1 MSSRECV
8 RERMASIDTAW
19 LRMDRPSNLMQ
30 IIGVMV
36 FDGRLDPERFKR
48 TIAKRLLRYHRF
60 RQIAELDSDGA
71 WWADDDDFD
80 IDSHIRRTVL
90 PAPGGKRELQKFVA
104 EMASEPLNPSRPRWE
119 YQLVETADGDSAVVV
134 RVHHA
139 IADGI
144 ALIGV
149 LNSLT
154 DDSHDAPESGNHDRG
169 NDARTRKAHEPYE
182 PGEKGA
188 DEGDLFWSVIA
199 EPITDLALASIRL
212 GGTLWGHYQGL
223 RNDPG
228 TLFDYASVA
237 GAIAN
242 EVGKLALMP
251 GDSHTRLKGKPGT
264 VKRVAWSDPIPLPDV
279 KAVGKVLGSSVN
291 DLLLSCVAGALHGYL
306 QEKGDSTENVDIRAM
321 VPVNLRSAER
331 KGDLGNHFGLVAL
344 ELPVG
349 IENPLERLYATK
361 ARMEALKSSYQAQV
375 TYSLLGLVGMAPK
388 FLQQQVLDLV
398 ASKATAVMTNVPGPQ
413 SSRYLAGV
421 KLKQQMF
428 WVPQTSNIG
437 IGVSILSY
445 DGKVQ
450 FGLIT
455 DKGLV
460 DDPERIVDRF
470 AVEFEK
476 LLWLVLMEPWSR
488 LDDPVAVESALAE

>member
-1 MSSRECV
+1 MSSRERV

-19 LRMDRPSNLMQ
+19 LRMDRPANLMQ

-71 WWADDDDFD
+71 WWVDDDDFD
-80 IDSHIRRTVL
+80 LDSHVRRTVL

-104 EMASEPLNPSRPRWE
+104 EMASEPLNPARPRWE

-149 LNSLT
+149 LHSLT
-154 DDSHDAPESGNHDRG
+154 DDAPDAPETGGREAGPPKRPS
-169 NDARTRKAHEPYE
+169 RKAE
-182 PGEKGA
+182 GEDKDA
-188 DEGDLFWSVIA
+188 DDGDLFWSIIA

-228 TLFDYASVA
+228 TLLDYASVA

-251 GDSHTRLKGKPGT
+251 SDSHTRLKGKPGT
-264 VKRVAWSDPIPLPDV
+264 VKRVAWSDPIPLPEV
-279 KAVGKVLGSSVN
+279 KAIGKVLGCSVN
-291 DLLLSCVAGALHGYL
+291 DLLLSSVAGALRGYL
-306 QEKGDSTENVDIRAM
+306 QDKGDSTTDVDLRAM
-321 VPVNLRSAER
+321 VPVNLRSADR

-349 IENPLERLYATK
+349 IENPLARLYTTK

-375 TYSLLGLVGMAPK
+375 TYGLLGLFGMAPK

-413 SSRYLAGV
+413 LPRYLAGV

-470 AVEFEK
+470 SAEFEK
-476 LLWLVLMEPWSR
+476 LLLLVLMEPWSR
-488 LDDPVAVESALAE
+488 LRDPDAVESALDE

>member
-1 MSSRECV
+1 MSSRERV

-19 LRMDRPSNLMQ
+19 LRMDRPANLMQ

-71 WWADDDDFD
+71 WWVDDDDFD
-80 IDSHIRRTVL
+80 LDSHVRRTVL

-104 EMASEPLNPSRPRWE
+104 EMASEPLNPARPRWE

-149 LNSLT
+149 LHSLT
-154 DDSHDAPESGNHDRG
+154 DDAPDAPETGGREAGPPKRPS
-169 NDARTRKAHEPYE
+169 RKAE
-182 PGEKGA
+182 GEDKDA
-188 DEGDLFWSVIA
+188 DDGDLFWSIIA

-228 TLFDYASVA
+228 TLLDYASVA

-251 GDSHTRLKGKPGT
+251 SDSHTRLKGKPGT
-264 VKRVAWSDPIPLPDV
+264 VKRVAWSDPIPLPEV
-279 KAVGKVLGSSVN
+279 KAIGKVLGCSVN
-291 DLLLSCVAGALHGYL
+291 DLLLSSVAGALRGYL
-306 QEKGDSTENVDIRAM
+306 QDKGDSTTDVDLRAM
-321 VPVNLRSAER
+321 VPVNLRSADR

-349 IENPLERLYATK
+349 IENPLARLYATK

-375 TYSLLGLVGMAPK
+375 TYGLLGLVGMAPK

-413 SSRYLAGV
+413 LPRYLAGV

-460 DDPERIVDRF
+460 DDPEQIVDRF
-470 AVEFEK
+470 SAEFEK
-476 LLWLVLMEPWSR
+476 LLLLVLMEPWSR
-488 LDDPVAVESALAE
+488 LRDPDAVESALDE

>member
-1 MSSRECV
+1 MSSRERV

-19 LRMDRPSNLMQ
+19 LRMDRPANLMQ
-30 IIGVMV
+30 IIGVMM

-71 WWADDDDFD
+71 WWVDDDDFD
-80 IDSHIRRTVL
+80 LDSHVRRTVL

-104 EMASEPLNPSRPRWE
+104 EMASEPLNPARPRWE

-149 LNSLT
+149 LHSLT
-154 DDSHDAPESGNHDRG
+154 DDAPDAPEIGGREAGPPKRPS
-169 NDARTRKAHEPYE
+169 RKAE
-182 PGEKGA
+182 GEDKDA
-188 DEGDLFWSVIA
+188 DDGDLFWSIIA

-228 TLFDYASVA
+228 TLLDYASVA

-251 GDSHTRLKGKPGT
+251 SDSHTRLKGKPGT
-264 VKRVAWSDPIPLPDV
+264 VKRVAWSDPIPLPEV
-279 KAVGKVLGSSVN
+279 KAIGKVLGCSVN
-291 DLLLSCVAGALHGYL
+291 DLLLSSVAGALRGYL
-306 QEKGDSTENVDIRAM
+306 QDKGDSTTDVDLRAM
-321 VPVNLRSAER
+321 VPVNLRSADR

-349 IENPLERLYATK
+349 IENPLARLYTTK

-375 TYSLLGLVGMAPK
+375 TYGLLGLVGMAPK

-413 SSRYLAGV
+413 LPRYLAGV

-470 AVEFEK
+470 SAEFEK
-476 LLWLVLMEPWSR
+476 LLLLVLMEPWSR
-488 LDDPVAVESALAE
+488 LRDPDAVESALDE

>member
-1 MSSRECV
+1 MSSRERV

-19 LRMDRPSNLMQ
+19 LRMDRPANLMQ

-71 WWADDDDFD
+71 WWVDDDSDL
-80 IDSHIRRTVL
+80 DSHVRRTVL

-104 EMASEPLNPSRPRWE
+104 EMASEPLNPARPRWE

-149 LNSLT
+149 LHSLRV
-154 DDSHDAPESGNHDRG
+154 DAPDAPETGGREAGPPKRPS
-169 NDARTRKAHEPYE
+169 RKAE
-182 PGEKGA
+182 GEDKDA
-188 DEGDLFWSVIA
+188 DDGDLFWSIIA

-228 TLFDYASVA
+228 TLLDYASVA

-251 GDSHTRLKGKPGT
+251 SDSHTRLKGKPGT
-264 VKRVAWSDPIPLPDV
+264 VKRVAWSDPIPLPEV
-279 KAVGKVLGSSVN
+279 KAIGKVLGCSVN
-291 DLLLSCVAGALHGYL
+291 DLLLSSVAGALRGYL
-306 QEKGDSTENVDIRAM
+306 QDKGDSTTDVDLRAM
-321 VPVNLRSAER
+321 VPVNLRSADR

-349 IENPLERLYATK
+349 IENPLARLYTTK

-375 TYSLLGLVGMAPK
+375 TYGLLGLVGMAPK

-413 SSRYLAGV
+413 LPRYLAGV

-470 AVEFEK
+470 SAEFEK
-476 LLWLVLMEPWSR
+476 LLLLVLMEPWSR
-488 LDDPVAVESALAE
+488 LRDPDAVESALDE

>member
-1 MSSRECV
+1 MSSRERV

-19 LRMDRPSNLMQ
+19 LRMDRPANLMQ

-36 FDGRLDPERFKR
+36 FDGRVDPERFKR
-48 TIAKRLLRYHRF
+48 TIAKRLLRYNRF

-71 WWADDDDFD
+71 WWIDDDDFD
-80 IDSHIRRTVL
+80 LDSHIRRTVL

-119 YQLVETADGDSAVVV
+119 YQLVETAGGDSAVVM

-144 ALIGV
+144 ALIRV
-149 LNSLT
+149 LHSLT
-154 DDSHDAPESGNHDRG
+154 DEAPDAPAAGTRAADGTKRSAKKVESG
-169 NDARTRKAHEPYE
+169 
-182 PGEKGA
+182 EK
-188 DEGDLFWSVIA
+188 DDDGDLFWSVIA

-228 TLFDYASVA
+228 TLLDYASVA
-237 GAIAN
+237 RAIAN

-251 GDSHTRLKGKPGT
+251 SDSQTRLKGRPGT
-264 VKRVAWSDPIPLPDV
+264 VKRVAWSDPISLPEV
-279 KAVGKVLGSSVN
+279 KAVGKVLGCSIN
-291 DLLLSCVAGALHGYL
+291 DLLLSSVAGALGGYL
-306 QEKGDSTENVDIRAM
+306 QDKGDATAGVDIRAM
-321 VPVNLRSAER
+321 VPVNLRSTES
-331 KGDLGNHFGLVAL
+331 KVELGNHFGLVAL

-349 IENPLERLYATK
+349 IENPLARLYATK
-361 ARMEALKSSYQAQV
+361 ARMEALKCGYQAQV
-375 TYSLLGLVGMAPK
+375 TYGLLGLVGMAPK

-398 ASKATAVMTNVPGPQ
+398 ASKATAVMTNVPGSQAP
-413 SSRYLAGV
+413 RYLAGV

-445 DGKVQ
+445 DGKVL

-460 DDPERIVDRF
+460 DDPELIVERF
-470 AVEFEK
+470 SVEFEK
-476 LLWLVLMEPWSR
+476 LLLLVLMEPWSR
-488 LDDPVAVESALAE
+488 LSDPGAVENAVAE

>member
-1 MSSRECV
+1 MSSRERV

-19 LRMDRPSNLMQ
+19 LRMDRPANLMQ

-71 WWADDDDFD
+71 WWVDDDDFD
-80 IDSHIRRTVL
+80 LDSHVRRTVL

-104 EMASEPLNPSRPRWE
+104 EMASEPLNPARPRWE

-149 LNSLT
+149 LHSLT
-154 DDSHDAPESGNHDRG
+154 DDAPDAPETGGREAGPPKRPS
-169 NDARTRKAHEPYE
+169 RKAE
-182 PGEKGA
+182 GEDKDA
-188 DEGDLFWSVIA
+188 DDGDLFWSIIA

-228 TLFDYASVA
+228 TLLDYASVA

-251 GDSHTRLKGKPGT
+251 SDSHTRLKGKPGT
-264 VKRVAWSDPIPLPDV
+264 VKRVAWSDPIPLPEV
-279 KAVGKVLGSSVN
+279 KAIGKVLGCSVN
-291 DLLLSCVAGALHGYL
+291 DLLLSSVAGALRGYL
-306 QEKGDSTENVDIRAM
+306 QDKGDSTTDVDLRAM
-321 VPVNLRSAER
+321 VPVNLRSADR
-331 KGDLGNHFGLVAL
+331 KGDLGNHFGLVSL

-349 IENPLERLYATK
+349 IENPLARLYATK

-375 TYSLLGLVGMAPK
+375 TYGLLGLVGMAPK

-413 SSRYLAGV
+413 LPRYLAGV

-470 AVEFEK
+470 SAEFEK
-476 LLWLVLMEPWSR
+476 LLLLVLMEPWSR
-488 LDDPVAVESALAE
+488 LRDPDAVESALDE

>member
-1 MSSRECV
+1 MSSRERV

-19 LRMDRPSNLMQ
+19 LRMDRPANLMQ

-71 WWADDDDFD
+71 WWVDDDDFD
-80 IDSHIRRTVL
+80 LDSHVRRTVL

-104 EMASEPLNPSRPRWE
+104 EMASEPLNPARPRWE

-149 LNSLT
+149 LHSLT
-154 DDSHDAPESGNHDRG
+154 DDAPDAPETGGREAGPPKRPS
-169 NDARTRKAHEPYE
+169 RKAE
-182 PGEKGA
+182 GEDKDA
-188 DEGDLFWSVIA
+188 DDGDLFWSIIA

-228 TLFDYASVA
+228 TLLDYASVA

-251 GDSHTRLKGKPGT
+251 SDSHTRLKGKPGT
-264 VKRVAWSDPIPLPDV
+264 VKRVAWSDPIPLPEV
-279 KAVGKVLGSSVN
+279 KAIGKVLGCSVN
-291 DLLLSCVAGALHGYL
+291 DLLLSSVAGALRGYL
-306 QEKGDSTENVDIRAM
+306 QDKGDSTTDVDLRAM
-321 VPVNLRSAER
+321 VPVNLRSADR

-349 IENPLERLYATK
+349 IENPLARLYATK

-375 TYSLLGLVGMAPK
+375 TYGLLGLFGMAPK

-413 SSRYLAGV
+413 LPRYLAGV

-470 AVEFEK
+470 SAEFEK
-476 LLWLVLMEPWSR
+476 LLLLVLMEPWSR
-488 LDDPVAVESALAE
+488 LRDPDAVESALDE

>member
-1 MSSRECV
+1 MSSRERV

-19 LRMDRPSNLMQ
+19 LRMDRPANLMQ

-36 FDGRLDPERFKR
+36 FEGRLDPARFKR
-48 TIAKRLLRYHRF
+48 TIAKRLLRYGRF

-71 WWADDDDFD
+71 WWVDDDDFD
-80 IDSHIRRTVL
+80 LDLHVRRTVL
-90 PAPGGKRELQKFVA
+90 PEPAGKRELQKFVA
-104 EMASEPLNPSRPRWE
+104 EMSSEPLNPSRPRWE
-119 YQLVETADGDSAVVV
+119 YQLVELADGDSAVVV

-149 LNSLT
+149 LHSLT
-154 DDSHDAPESGNHDRG
+154 DDTPEAPDAGVRSAGGMRRSAKKGEGEEK
-169 NDARTRKAHEPYE
+169 DA
-182 PGEKGA
+182 
-188 DEGDLFWSVIA
+188 DDGDLFWSIIA
-199 EPITDLALASIRL
+199 EPLTDLALASIRL

-228 TLFDYASVA
+228 TLLDYASVA
-237 GAIAN
+237 RAIAN

-251 GDSHTRLKGKPGT
+251 SDSQTRFKGRPGT
-264 VKRVAWSDPIPLPDV
+264 VKRVAWSDPISLPEV
-279 KAVGKVLGSSVN
+279 KAVGKVLGCSVN
-291 DLLLSCVAGALHGYL
+291 DLLLSSVAGALGGYL
-306 QEKGDSTENVDIRAM
+306 QEKGDATAGVDIRAM
-321 VPVNLRSAER
+321 VPVNLRSADR
-331 KGDLGNHFGLVAL
+331 KGELGNHFGLVAL

-349 IENPLERLYATK
+349 IENPLKRLYATK
-361 ARMEALKSSYQAQV
+361 ARMEALKSGYQAQV
-375 TYSLLGLVGMAPK
+375 TYGLLGLVGMAPK

-413 SSRYLAGV
+413 APRYLAGV

-460 DDPERIVDRF
+460 DDPERIVECF
-470 AVEFEK
+470 SAEFEK
-476 LLWLVLMEPWSR
+476 LLLLVLMEPWSR
-488 LDDPVAVESALAE
+488 LSDPGAVERALAE

>member
-1 MSSRECV
+1 MSSRERV

-19 LRMDRPSNLMQ
+19 LRMDRPANLMQ

-71 WWADDDDFD
+71 WWVDDDDFD
-80 IDSHIRRTVL
+80 LDSHVRRTVL

-104 EMASEPLNPSRPRWE
+104 EMASEPLNPARPRWE

-149 LNSLT
+149 LHSLT
-154 DDSHDAPESGNHDRG
+154 DDAPDAPETGGREAGPPKRPS
-169 NDARTRKAHEPYE
+169 RKAE
-182 PGEKGA
+182 GEDKDA
-188 DEGDLFWSVIA
+188 DDGDLFWSIIA

-228 TLFDYASVA
+228 TLLDYASVA

-251 GDSHTRLKGKPGT
+251 SDSHTRLKGKPGT
-264 VKRVAWSDPIPLPDV
+264 VKRVAWSDPIPLPEV
-279 KAVGKVLGSSVN
+279 KAIGKVLGCSVN
-291 DLLLSCVAGALHGYL
+291 DLLLSSVAGALRGYL
-306 QEKGDSTENVDIRAM
+306 QDKGDSTTDVDLRAM
-321 VPVNLRSAER
+321 VPVNLRSADR

-349 IENPLERLYATK
+349 IENPLARLYTTK

-375 TYSLLGLVGMAPK
+375 TYGLLGLVGMAPK

-413 SSRYLAGV
+413 LPRYLAGV

-470 AVEFEK
+470 SAEFEK
-476 LLWLVLMEPWSR
+476 LLLLVLMEPWSR
-488 LDDPVAVESALAE
+488 LRDPDAVESALDE

>member
-1 MSSRECV
+1 MSSRERV
-8 RERMASIDTAW
+8 RERMAGIDTAW

-71 WWADDDDFD
+71 WWVDDDDFD
-80 IDSHIRRTVL
+80 LDSHVRRTVL

-104 EMASEPLNPSRPRWE
+104 EMASEPLNPARPRWE

-149 LNSLT
+149 LHSLT
-154 DDSHDAPESGNHDRG
+154 DDAPDVPDAGVGEAGAAKRSSRKSEREDK
-169 NDARTRKAHEPYE
+169 DA
-182 PGEKGA
+182 
-188 DEGDLFWSVIA
+188 DDGDLFWSVIA

-228 TLFDYASVA
+228 TLLDYASVA

-251 GDSHTRLKGKPGT
+251 SDSHTRLKGKPGT
-264 VKRVAWSDPIPLPDV
+264 VKRVAWSEPIPLPEV
-279 KAVGKVLGSSVN
+279 KAVGKVLGCSIN
-291 DLLLSCVAGALHGYL
+291 DLLLSSVAGAMRGYL
-306 QEKGDSTENVDIRAM
+306 QEKGDSTTDVDIRAM
-321 VPVNLRSAER
+321 VPVNLRSADR
-331 KGDLGNHFGLVAL
+331 RGDLGNHFGLVAL

-349 IENPLERLYATK
+349 IENPLSRLYMTK

-375 TYSLLGLVGMAPK
+375 TYGLLGLVGMAPK

-413 SSRYLAGV
+413 LPRYLAGV
-421 KLKQQMF
+421 RLKQQMF
-428 WVPQTSNIG
+428 WVPQASNIG

-445 DGKVQ
+445 DGRVQ

-470 AVEFEK
+470 SVEFEK
-476 LLWLVLMEPWSR
+476 LLLLVLMEPWSR
-488 LDDPVAVESALAE
+488 LRDPEAVESALVE

>member
-1 MSSRECV
+1 MSSRERV

-19 LRMDRPSNLMQ
+19 LRMDRPANLMQ

-48 TIAKRLLRYHRF
+48 TVAKRLLRYHRF

-71 WWADDDDFD
+71 WWVDDDDFD
-80 IDSHIRRTVL
+80 LDLHIRRTVL
-90 PAPGGKRELQKFVA
+90 PAPAGKRELQKFVA

-149 LNSLT
+149 LHSLT
-154 DDSHDAPESGNHDRG
+154 DDVPDAPDTGVRESDTPKRASR
-169 NDARTRKAHEPYE
+169 NDEREDKE
-182 PGEKGA
+182 A
-188 DEGDLFWSVIA
+188 DDGDLFWSVIA

-228 TLFDYASVA
+228 TLLDYASVA

-251 GDSHTRLKGKPGT
+251 SDSQTRLKGKPGT
-264 VKRVAWSDPIPLPDV
+264 VKRVSWSDPIPLPEV
-279 KAVGKVLGSSVN
+279 KAVGKVLGCSVN
-291 DLLLSCVAGALHGYL
+291 DLLLSAVAGALRAYL
-306 QEKGDSTENVDIRAM
+306 QEKGESTTDVDIRAM
-321 VPVNLRSAER
+321 VPVNLRPVSH
-331 KGDLGNHFGLVAL
+331 KSDLGNHFGLVAL

-349 IENPLERLYATK
+349 IENPLARLYTTK

-375 TYSLLGLVGMAPK
+375 TYGLLGLVGMAPR
-388 FLQQQVLDLV
+388 FLQQQVLDLL

-413 SSRYLAGV
+413 EPRYLAGK

-428 WVPQTSNIG
+428 WVPQSGNIG

-470 AVEFEK
+470 SDEFEK
-476 LLWLVLMEPWSR
+476 LLLLVLMEPWSR
-488 LDDPVAVESALAE
+488 LRDPEAVENGLAEE

>member
-1 MSSRECV
+1 MSSRERV

-19 LRMDRPSNLMQ
+19 LRMDRPANLMQ

-71 WWADDDDFD
+71 WWVDDDDFD
-80 IDSHIRRTVL
+80 LDSHVRRTVL

-104 EMASEPLNPSRPRWE
+104 EMASEPLNPARPRWE

-149 LNSLT
+149 LHSLT
-154 DDSHDAPESGNHDRG
+154 DDAPDAPETGGRDAGPPKRPSRNAEEDR
-169 NDARTRKAHEPYE
+169 DA
-182 PGEKGA
+182 
-188 DEGDLFWSVIA
+188 DDGDLFWSIIA

-228 TLFDYASVA
+228 TLLDYASVA

-251 GDSHTRLKGKPGT
+251 SDSHTRLKGKPGT
-264 VKRVAWSDPIPLPDV
+264 VKRVAWSDPIPLPEV
-279 KAVGKVLGSSVN
+279 KAIGKVLGCSVN
-291 DLLLSCVAGALHGYL
+291 DLLLSSVAGALRGYL
-306 QEKGDSTENVDIRAM
+306 QDKGDSTTDVDLRAM
-321 VPVNLRSAER
+321 VPVNLRSADR

-349 IENPLERLYATK
+349 IENPLARLYATK

-375 TYSLLGLVGMAPK
+375 TYGLLGLFGMAPK

-413 SSRYLAGV
+413 LPRYLAGV

-470 AVEFEK
+470 SAEFEK
-476 LLWLVLMEPWSR
+476 LLLLVLMEPWSR
-488 LDDPVAVESALAE
+488 LRDPDAVESALDE

>member
-1 MSSRECV
+1 MSSRERV

-19 LRMDRPSNLMQ
+19 LRMDRPANLMQ

-36 FDGRLDPERFKR
+36 FDGRLDPERSKR
-48 TIAKRLLRYHRF
+48 TLAKRLLRYHRF

-71 WWADDDDFD
+71 WWVDDDDFD
-80 IDSHIRRTVL
+80 LDSHVRRTVL

-104 EMASEPLNPSRPRWE
+104 EMASEPLNPARPRWE

-149 LNSLT
+149 LHSLT
-154 DDSHDAPESGNHDRG
+154 DDAPDAPETGGREAGPPKRPS
-169 NDARTRKAHEPYE
+169 RKAE
-182 PGEKGA
+182 GEDKDA
-188 DEGDLFWSVIA
+188 DDGDLFWSIIA

-228 TLFDYASVA
+228 TLLDYASVA

-251 GDSHTRLKGKPGT
+251 SDSHTRLKGKPGT
-264 VKRVAWSDPIPLPDV
+264 VKRVAWSDPIPLPEV
-279 KAVGKVLGSSVN
+279 KAIGKVLGCSVN
-291 DLLLSCVAGALHGYL
+291 DLLLSSVAGALRGYL
-306 QEKGDSTENVDIRAM
+306 QDKGDSTTDVDLRAM
-321 VPVNLRSAER
+321 VPVNLRSADR

-349 IENPLERLYATK
+349 IENPLARLYTTK

-375 TYSLLGLVGMAPK
+375 TYGLLGLVGMAPK

-413 SSRYLAGV
+413 LPRYLAGV

-470 AVEFEK
+470 SAEFEK
-476 LLWLVLMEPWSR
+476 LLLLVLMEPWSR
-488 LDDPVAVESALAE
+488 LRDPDAVESALHE

>member
-1 MSSRECV
+1 MSSRERV

-19 LRMDRPSNLMQ
+19 LRMDRPANLMQ

-36 FDGRLDPERFKR
+36 FAGRLDPERFKR
-48 TIAKRLLRYHRF
+48 TIAKRLLRYGRF

-71 WWADDDDFD
+71 WWVDDDDFD
-80 IDSHIRRTVL
+80 LDLHVRRTVL

-119 YQLVETADGDSAVVV
+119 YQLVETGDGDSAVVV

-149 LNSLT
+149 LHSLT
-154 DDSHDAPESGNHDRG
+154 DDTPDAPEAGV
-169 NDARTRKAHEPYE
+169 RTAGSSKRAAKKTE
-182 PGEKGA
+182 GDEK
-188 DEGDLFWSVIA
+188 DTDDGDLFWSIIA
-199 EPITDLALASIRL
+199 EPLTDLALASIRL

-228 TLFDYASVA
+228 TLLDYASVA
-237 GAIAN
+237 RAIAN

-251 GDSHTRLKGKPGT
+251 SDSQTRFKGRPGT
-264 VKRVAWSDPIPLPDV
+264 VKRVAWSDPISLPEV
-279 KAVGKVLGSSVN
+279 KAVGKVLGCSVN
-291 DLLLSCVAGALHGYL
+291 DLLLSSVAGALGGYL
-306 QEKGDSTENVDIRAM
+306 QDKGDATAGVDIRAM
-321 VPVNLRSAER
+321 VPVNLRSADR
-331 KGDLGNHFGLVAL
+331 KGELGNHFGLVAL

-349 IENPLERLYATK
+349 IENPLERLYTTK
-361 ARMEALKSSYQAQV
+361 ARMEALKSGYQAQV
-375 TYSLLGLVGMAPK
+375 TYGLLGLVGMAPK

-413 SSRYLAGV
+413 APRYLAGV

-455 DKGLV
+455 DTGLV
-460 DDPERIVDRF
+460 DDPERIVERF
-470 AVEFEK
+470 SIEFEK
-476 LLWLVLMEPWSR
+476 LLLLVLMEPWSR
-488 LDDPVAVESALAE
+488 LSDPDAVENALAE

>member
-1 MSSRECV
+1 MSSRERV

-19 LRMDRPSNLMQ
+19 LRMDRPANLMQ

-71 WWADDDDFD
+71 WWVDDDDFD
-80 IDSHIRRTVL
+80 LDSHVRRTVL

-104 EMASEPLNPSRPRWE
+104 EMASEPLNPARPRWE

-149 LNSLT
+149 LHSLT
-154 DDSHDAPESGNHDRG
+154 DDAPDAPETGGREAGPPKRPS
-169 NDARTRKAHEPYE
+169 RKAE
-182 PGEKGA
+182 GEDKDA
-188 DEGDLFWSVIA
+188 DDGDLFWSIIA

-228 TLFDYASVA
+228 TLLDYASVA

-251 GDSHTRLKGKPGT
+251 SDSHTRLKGKPGT
-264 VKRVAWSDPIPLPDV
+264 VKRVAWSDPIPLPEV
-279 KAVGKVLGSSVN
+279 KAIGKVLGCSVN
-291 DLLLSCVAGALHGYL
+291 DLLLSSVAGALRGYL
-306 QEKGDSTENVDIRAM
+306 QDKGDSTTDVDLRAM
-321 VPVNLRSAER
+321 VPVNLRSADR

-349 IENPLERLYATK
+349 IENPLARLYATK

-375 TYSLLGLVGMAPK
+375 TYGVLGLVGMAPK

-413 SSRYLAGV
+413 LPRYLAGV

-470 AVEFEK
+470 SAEFEK
-476 LLWLVLMEPWSR
+476 LLLLVLMEPWSR
-488 LDDPVAVESALAE
+488 LRDPDAVESALDE

>member
-1 MSSRECV
+1 MSSRERV

-19 LRMDRPSNLMQ
+19 LRMDRPANLMQ

-71 WWADDDDFD
+71 WWVDDDDFD
-80 IDSHIRRTVL
+80 LDSHVRRTVL

-104 EMASEPLNPSRPRWE
+104 EMASEPLNPARPRWE

-149 LNSLT
+149 LHSLT
-154 DDSHDAPESGNHDRG
+154 DDAPDAPETGGREAGPPKRPS
-169 NDARTRKAHEPYE
+169 RKAE
-182 PGEKGA
+182 GEDKDA
-188 DEGDLFWSVIA
+188 DDGDLFWSIIA

-228 TLFDYASVA
+228 TLLDYASVA

-251 GDSHTRLKGKPGT
+251 SDSHTRLKGKPGT
-264 VKRVAWSDPIPLPDV
+264 VKRVAWSDPIPLPEV
-279 KAVGKVLGSSVN
+279 KAIGKVLGCSVN
-291 DLLLSCVAGALHGYL
+291 DLLLSSVAGALRGYL
-306 QEKGDSTENVDIRAM
+306 QDKGDSTTDVDLRAM
-321 VPVNLRSAER
+321 VPVNLRSADR

-349 IENPLERLYATK
+349 IENPLARLYATK

-375 TYSLLGLVGMAPK
+375 TYGLLGLFGMAPK

-413 SSRYLAGV
+413 LPRYLAGV

-460 DDPERIVDRF
+460 DDPEQIVDRF
-470 AVEFEK
+470 SAEFEK
-476 LLWLVLMEPWSR
+476 LLLLVLMEPWSR
-488 LDDPVAVESALAE
+488 LRDPDAVESALDE